1 MDTHTYKARLDEMY
15 ALIITELSAVGIHN
29 PENQSDWVAV
39 PDTLDAEEPDVNLVA
54 DAIETWNERN
64 ALVATLEKQYNS
76 IRSALAR
83 IEAQTFGICEI
94 CKNSIEEK
102 RLNANPV
109 ARTCIAHIE
118 DERTLDV

>member
-29 PENQSDWVAV
+29 PENESDWVAV
-39 PDTLDAEEPDVNLVA
+39 PDTLDAEEPDENLVA

-83 IEAQTFGICEI
+83 IETQTFGICEV
-94 CKNSIEEK
+94 CKNPIEEK

-118 DERTLDV
+118 DERTLDA